1 MYITHLLADFWALC
15 HMWNALT
22 YLYVTWLNIVTKYC
36 HKYYIKLFFGTSI
49 KHHILLKMAV
59 CCLRKKSE
67 IVKNNIIFLHFYKDK
82 LYRSVAIWH
91 LSYGQFHGRFNVNS
105 DYNLQFLSNAAL
117 LLKQVFTYIPNEA
130 AYFYAWIC

>member
-1 MYITHLLADFWALC
+1 
-15 HMWNALT
+15 MWNALT

-36 HKYYIKLFFGTSI
+36 HKYYIKLFFGTRI
-49 KHHILLKMAV
+49 QHHILLKMAV

-105 DYNLQFLSNAAL
+105 DYNLQFLSNAVL
-117 LLKQVFTYIPNEA
+117 LWSRCLHIFLTKLHTSMLEFANRSKDSFEA
-130 AYFYAWIC
+130 